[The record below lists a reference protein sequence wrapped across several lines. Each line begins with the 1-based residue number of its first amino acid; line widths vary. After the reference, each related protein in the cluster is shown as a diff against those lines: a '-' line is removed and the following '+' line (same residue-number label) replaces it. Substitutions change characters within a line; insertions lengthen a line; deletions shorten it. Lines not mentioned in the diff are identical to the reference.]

1 MRLSRR
7 NTPALI
13 IAALLLAVSAF
24 VFVRFFESIDI
35 EETSLALD
43 WLNLYPSIEGG
54 WLRYDDTGLRQAP
67 WSVLPLLPLGL
78 LSVRA
83 GWGMLT
89 FVMFVV
95 LVAAV
100 PRHRNRLLYMVAIL
114 LTVLSFPA
122 LRTVADGNFE
132 IISTAGAL
140 LLVYAYR
147 KQQPVLLAI
156 AALLASSKPQ
166 VSVLLLLVVGTY
178 AIAKWKTRKWVT
190 AAAITGAVVLLSLLI
205 WGRGWYDSL
214 QRMEEFGSIM
224 DSSLSASAART
235 GMIPPL
241 VVNTLRAILI
251 GASLMHA
258 YLTRWSLSRE
268 KAGML
273 IAASLLIAP
282 YAAGNSALSVY
293 AVGVLPLFFTR
304 RWLGI
309 LLIVLT
315 NALYLMIGQNEWM
328 FRYSAY
334 YWTVY
339 FFVAWGVL
347 GYAAWQNDRPQPTE

>member
-7 NTPALI
+7 NMPVYVT
-13 IAALLLAVSAF
+13 AAVLLAVSALAF
-24 VFVRFFESIDI
+24 IQFFERIDI

-89 FVMFVV
+89 FIMFIV

-100 PRHRNRLLYMVAIL
+100 PRHRNRLLYVGLIL

-140 LLVYAYR
+140 LVVFAYR
-147 KQQPVLLAI
+147 GQQPVLLAV

-166 VSVLLLLVVGTY
+166 VSVLLLLVVGLY
-178 AIAKWKTRKWVT
+178 AVAQWPTQKWVT
-190 AAAITGAVVLLSLLI
+190 AAGITLAIVVVSLLI

-214 QRMEEFGSIM
+214 QRMQEFGSIM
-224 DSSLSASAART
+224 DSSMGASAART

-241 VVNTLRAILI
+241 AVNLLRAVLI
-251 GASLMHA
+251 GLSLAHA
-258 YLTRWSLSRE
+258 YLTRWTLSRE

-282 YAAGNSALSVY
+282 YAAGNSALSVF
-293 AVGVLPLFFTR
+293 AVGVLPLLFSK
-304 RWLGI
+304 RWAGVV
-309 LLIVLT
+309 LIVLT
-315 NALYLMIGQNEWM
+315 NALYLMLGQNEWM

-334 YWTVY
+334 YWTGY
-339 FFVAWGVL
+339 FFVAWVL
-347 GYAAWQNDRPQPTE
+347 LGWASWQIDRQKNT